1 MPTRGGTARAVGA
14 ALVVTVATVL
24 STSPAAGD
32 QGVARDVDEACA
44 VAPLAT
50 FQDRPGGGLG
60 DDVDCV
66 AFYRVTT
73 GTAAMRYEPGAPV
86 TRGQMASFLVR
97 TAEVAGAELAAA
109 PPDRFDDDDGSTHES
124 AIDALAA
131 AGLADGYPDGSF
143 RPGAEVTR
151 EQMASF
157 LARLL
162 VTVGG
167 GALPTPT
174 ADFFADGDGTVHEDA
189 TNRLAEIGVVAG
201 VASGG
206 YAPRVSVSRGQMASF
221 LARSLDWLTEVR
233 AAPLARIGVLDVTAG
248 PELVRVVATA
258 TSGSATTV
266 TYTFDEPVDPA
277 TVSTPGFAV
286 VGFDARII
294 RARAALVD
302 PIDPATV
309 RATFDAADARLATT
323 ATVAGGA
330 VRDRSAV
337 ANPEGAARLQ
347 DIDLLTGTTTA
358 PDLVSVSRLGAAVVD
373 FNFDEPAFA
382 LRPAGY
388 HLVLSTGVVVDA
400 TELVTGDGTTKHTM
414 AFPLSSVEATRV
426 VRGFVETASVG
437 DAEPPGPGATNP
449 QQAVVVATSGSL
461 TGRPDLTTVA
471 VDADRDQV
479 RYTFDEPVT
488 LAPAT
493 GERWRVYDLDA
504 GETTSGIVALAPQD
518 ARTVVA
524 TFPPGTVDPSVSG
537 ASVDAGAVTSLS
549 TGGTN
554 LVDELGLARS
564 FTGGTSTAPD
574 LVRAG
579 RVQQAGADPAGPSTV
594 RRVVFRFDQSLVLSG
609 LPSGFAVYDAGGV
622 RAPLASC
629 AADGRLV
636 ACSADSV
643 GDPGGFAAIGAAA
656 RAGVA
661 EGAVR
666 SLTGAETGAASSAVL

>member
-1 MPTRGGTARAVGA
+1 MRTRGGTARAVGT
-14 ALVVTVATVL
+14 ALVATVVTVL

-44 VAPLAT
+44 VAPPAP
-50 FQDRPGGGLG
+50 FEDRPGGGFG

-73 GTAAMRYEPGAPV
+73 GTAVMRYEPGAPV

-97 TAEVAGAELAAA
+97 TAQVAGAELTAA
-109 PPDRFDDDDGSTHES
+109 PPDRFDDDEGSTHES

-143 RPGAEVTR
+143 RPGDEVTR

-162 VTVGG
+162 VTVGA
-167 GALPTPT
+167 GALPQPGV
-174 ADFFADGDGTVHEDA
+174 DFFADDDGTVHEDA

-206 YAPRVSVSRGQMASF
+206 YAPRVAVNRGQMASF

-266 TYTFDEPVDPA
+266 AYTFDEPVDP
-277 TVSTPGFAV
+277 TTLTPPGFAV
-286 VGFDARII
+286 VGFDARIS

-302 PIDPATV
+302 PDDPATV
-309 RATFDAADARLATT
+309 RATFAAADARLATT

-330 VRDRSAV
+330 VRDRSGV
-337 ANPEGAARLQ
+337 TNPEGAGPLQ
-347 DIDLLTGTTTA
+347 DIDLLTGTTAA
-358 PDLVSVSRLGAAVVD
+358 PDLVSISRLGAAVVD
-373 FNFDEPAFA
+373 FNFDEPAFS
-382 LRPAGY
+382 LRPGGY
-388 HLVLSTGVVVDA
+388 HLVLSTGAVVDA

-414 AFPLSSVEATRV
+414 AFPISSVEATRV

-437 DAEPPGPGATNP
+437 DAEPPEAGAANP
-449 QQAVVVATSGSL
+449 QQAVVVATSGAL
-461 TGRPDLTTVA
+461 TGRPDLATVA
-471 VDADRDQV
+471 VDTESDQV

-504 GETTSGIVALAPQD
+504 RETTSFVVALAPQD
-518 ARTVVA
+518 ARTVVV

-537 ASVDAGAVTSLS
+537 ASVDAGAVTSQA

-554 LVDELGLARS
+554 QVDELGLARS
-564 FTGGTSTAPD
+564 FAGGTTTAPD

-579 RVQQAGADPAGPSTV
+579 RVQQAGTDPGAPSTV
-594 RRVVFRFDQSLVLSG
+594 RRVVFRFDQRLALDAA
-609 LPSGFAVYDAGGV
+609 PSPFSVYDAAGV
-622 RAPLASC
+622 RTPLASC
-629 AADGRLV
+629 TAEGRLV
-636 ACSADSV
+636 VCSADSV
-643 GDPGGFAAIGAAA
+643 GDPAGFAAIGAAA

-666 SLTGAETGAASSAVL
+666 SLTGTETGAASSAVL